1 MVESKARH
9 LSLLASVSAKA
20 KAKNRGVK
28 NCPAVFLFT
37 FASAN
42 CGRLFLPKPHGP
54 INACAH
60 VLNAA
65 RPCPVSKV
73 CFLGKATYRLAAS

>member
-42 CGRLFLPKPHGP
+42 CGRLFLPKPHG
-54 INACAH
+54 AYKCLCARLKCCKALSGFQS
-60 VLNAA
+60 VL
-65 RPCPVSKV
+65 P
-73 CFLGKATYRLAAS
+73 G